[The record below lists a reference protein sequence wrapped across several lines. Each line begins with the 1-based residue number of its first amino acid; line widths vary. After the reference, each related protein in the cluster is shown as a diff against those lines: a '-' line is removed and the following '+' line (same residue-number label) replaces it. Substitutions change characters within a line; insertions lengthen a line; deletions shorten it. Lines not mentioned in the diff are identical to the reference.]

1 VNVVAVVVAKM
12 NETITIFF
20 RRIDKFFHGMLFTLF
35 ISCVFFWACDSFY
48 FGKSQQEI
56 EEELMRSIFEVD
68 SLMGNIKIIL
78 GDSSSVQK

>member
-1 VNVVAVVVAKM
+1 VNAVAAVVAKM

-20 RRIDKFFHGMLFTLF
+20 RRIDKFFHGMLFALF
-35 ISCVFFWACDSFY
+35 INCVFFWACDSFY
-48 FGKSQQEI
+48 FGKSQQQI

>member
-1 VNVVAVVVAKM
+1 VNAVAVVVAKM

-20 RRIDKFFHGMLFTLF
+20 RRIDKFFHGMLFALF
-35 ISCVFFWACDSFY
+35 INCVFFWACDSFY
-48 FGKSQQEI
+48 FGKSQQQI